1 MRWHVSRTTS
11 HEQQLDKV
19 FMALA
24 DASRR
29 RLVQRLAQ
37 GECRVGDLAA
47 PFDISLAAVS
57 KHIKVLE
64 GAGLVRRRVAGR
76 EHYCALVPEHLGGAL
91 DWITIYR

>member
-1 MRWHVSRTTS
+1 
-11 HEQQLDKV
+11 
-19 FMALA
+19 MALA